1 MTVSLLAI
9 ASIMVV
15 GWAFGIVCDRLI
27 TRWSQG
33 HTEPDNEP
41 EKRSCDTCRYGKVR
55 PQDEPCCDCL
65 QDDDMDLWE
74 PFDM

>member
-9 ASIMVV
+9 ASIMVL
-15 GWAFGIVCDRLI
+15 GWLFGIVCDRLI

-33 HTEPDNEP
+33 HTEPDNET

-65 QDDDMDLWE
+65 QDDDIDRWE
-74 PFDM
+74 AKI